1 MNSTPRL
8 LRLALA
14 LPVCALLTA
23 CFQTTEGPALPP
35 DPNAQNV
42 IYGKEPQHA
51 PIPQKDVPADES
63 SLTHKK
69 PDQRIDRP

>member
-1 MNSTPRL
+1 MNVSRL

-14 LPVCALLTA
+14 LPALAVLSA

-35 DPNAQNV
+35 DPNAQNL
-42 IYGKEPQHA
+42 IYGKEPEPA
-51 PIPQKDVPADES
+51 SIPQKDVPAGES

>member
-1 MNSTPRL
+1 MKASRL
-8 LRLALA
+8 LRLALV
-14 LPVCALLTA
+14 LPAAALLSG

-42 IYGKEPQHA
+42 IYGREPEHA
-51 PIPQKDVPADES
+51 PIPQKAVAEGES

>member
-1 MNSTPRL
+1 MNSSRL

-14 LPVCALLTA
+14 LPALALLPA
-23 CFQTTEGPALPP
+23 CYQTTEGPALPP
-35 DPNAQNV
+35 DPNARNV
-42 IYGKEPQHA
+42 IYGTEPKPA
-51 PIPQKDVPADES
+51 PIPQKDVPEGES